1 MKCETVG
8 CRNAAEGVLRWRA
21 HANDRVDVIIDKTCA
36 DCGAEY
42 IERPALNATYTPW
55 QLVTLPYSE
64 VCMHM
69 RVAGTQMLVEPRR
82 DGMAQLW
89 QLDGKQFSFPIAAGE
104 AGVR

>member
-8 CRNAAEGVLRWRA
+8 CRNTAEGVLRWVSG
-21 HANDRVDVIIDKTCA
+21 DETVQVVDKTCA
-36 DCGAEY
+36 DCGVGY
-42 IERPALNATYTPW
+42 TQRPALNATFTRW

-69 RVAGTQMLVEPRR
+69 RVAGTQMLVEPRP

-89 QLDGKQFSFPIAAGE
+89 NLDGTQFSFPITAGE